1 MAFNANLPA
10 NTEYIADAPA
20 EIRENFRALKEDA
33 IVNAGTVSGLSTGNA
48 SGNIPVANGT
58 VCTNL
63 NADKLDGND
72 ASAFAA
78 YGHTHSAVTTSTNG
92 FMSNTDKTKLDGIAS
107 GAQVNQNA
115 FANILVGATTVVA
128 DAPSDTVEFVAGT
141 NIALAGDA
149 TNDKVTIGVTGTV
162 ASSAACIGNAATA
175 TKLATAR
182 TINGVS
188 FDGSGNITVEDSTK
202 LSKTGGTLSGHL
214 LFDASS
220 ERQIKTTGTNINHGI
235 FLSSVSCGF
244 FDWQNNRAILQY
256 IPASN
261 TINITPPITAT
272 LNGNANTATKLATA
286 RTISLTGDVSG
297 SATFDGSANATITA
311 TVADDS
317 HNHTLATIN
326 GAGGGKQLFTL
337 NGTTTACN
345 ATGSAGATSLSLTGV
360 TPTNGTFL
368 AGQIINI
375 NGAQYMIQAN
385 VTAASGSA
393 TVTVSPALVSAA
405 SAIAVDMNTTF
416 TVPTGVTK
424 VLVSMAGGGGGGG
437 GNGQSSSFGG
447 GGGGGGA
454 AKIAFPVFGPTSGQ
468 QITIT
473 VGAGGAGS
481 SYGSSASGA
490 TGGTSSFGS
499 YVSCPGGAGGRGGSY
514 GTGGAAGG
522 TGGSPGKN
530 GESSEIGNSGGQ
542 GGDSIFG
549 SGGIGTTS
557 NGTGIGILYGGGGG
571 GSTRTTSNTPGSAGA
586 PGFVLV
592 EW

>member
-78 YGHTHSAVTTSTNG
+78 SGHTHSAVTTSTNG

-107 GAQVNQNA
+107 GAQVNQNT
-115 FANILVGATTVVA
+115 FANILVGATTVAA

-141 NIALAGDA
+141 NITLTGDA

-162 ASSAACIGNAATA
+162 PSAAACTGNAATA

-256 IPASN
+256 SPASN

-317 HNHTLATIN
+317 HSHTMATIN
-326 GAGGGKQLFTL
+326 GISSGKQLFTAR
-337 NGTTTACN
+337 GTATACN

-368 AGQIINI
+368 AGQVINI
-375 NGAQYMIQAN
+375 NGAQYMIQADRI
-385 VTAASGSA
+385 ASSGTA
-393 TVTVSPALVSAA
+393 TVTISPSLKSAVSAVV
-405 SAIAVDMNTTF
+405 VDMNTTL
-416 TVPTGVTK
+416 TVPTGVTQ
-424 VLVSMAGGGGGGG
+424 VWVSGTGGGGSGATTSSQGNSGGTTSFGTYFSLPGGGGGRSNGLGGTAGGLGGSDG
-437 GNGQSSSFGG
+437 GNGSYIAPSGGGTIFGVG
-447 GGGGGGA
+447 GTPWKNGGGYGSGGGGTYNNEIVRYGGGGGGA
-454 AKIAFPVFGPTSGQ
+454 AARISQRIIVTSGEQ
-468 QITIT
+468 IPITI
-473 VGAGGAGS
+473 GMGGLIS
-481 SYGSSASGA
+481 
-490 TGGTSSFGS
+490 
-499 YVSCPGGAGGRGGSY
+499 
-514 GTGGAAGG
+514 
-522 TGGSPGKN
+522 
-530 GESSEIGNSGGQ
+530 
-542 GGDSIFG
+542 G
-549 SGGIGTTS
+549 SGDPYEGA
-557 NGTGIGILYGGGGG
+557 
-571 GSTRTTSNTPGSAGA
+571 PGNGA